1 MSIEVTGNDT
11 GGEVTLT
18 MGKSFDFNCVND
30 FRAAYESIK
39 IESGM
44 PVIIDM
50 RSTHYMD
57 SSALGMLINMHKF
70 LSAKSVV
77 IKIVN
82 SSEQIK
88 KIFTISRFDKKFQ
101 ID

>member
-1 MSIEVTGNDT
+1 MTVEISSNEPS
-11 GGEVTLT
+11 GEITLT
-18 MGKSFDFNCVND
+18 MGKNFDFNCVND

-39 IESGM
+39 IDEGV

-70 LSAKSVV
+70 LSPKNIA

-82 SSEQIK
+82 SNEQIK
-88 KIFTISRFDKKFQ
+88 KIFTISRFDRKFQ

>member
-1 MSIEVTGNDT
+1 MSIEVS
-11 GGEVTLT
+11 GGESGNEVTIT

-30 FRAAYESIK
+30 FRDAYESITV
-39 IESGM
+39 EAGV
-44 PVIIDM
+44 PVTIDM

-70 LSAKSVV
+70 LSGNKVD

-82 SSEQIK
+82 TSEQIK

>member
-1 MSIEVTGNDT
+1 MTIEVTGNEA

-39 IESGM
+39 VESGA

-57 SSALGMLINMHKF
+57 LSLIH
-70 LSAKSVV
+70 
-77 IKIVN
+77 I
-82 SSEQIK
+82 
-88 KIFTISRFDKKFQ
+88 
-101 ID
+101 